1 MKAGRAES
9 NQADFRQRRCI
20 PCPIWA
26 KWRPIRARHG
36 NNSATREQLQKIA
49 RERRDMEKGIFEG
62 LKVLD
67 CASFIAAPA
76 AATVLS
82 DFGADVIKIEPP
94 GSGDPYRNLP
104 NLPGYPVSEHNFA
117 WLLEARNKRSLALD
131 LSKPE
136 GQAVLHR
143 LAAEAD
149 VFITNYPPAVRER
162 LGITHAHLAP
172 HNERLIYASFTGYGE
187 KGEEANKPG
196 FDSNAYWA
204 RSGLMDLVRADI
216 DTTPARSIAG
226 MGDHPCAMAFY
237 GAIVTALYK
246 RERTGKGSHVSS
258 NLMANGVWA
267 ASVLA
272 QAKLCDATFGER
284 RPRER
289 ALNAVT
295 NHYKCKDGR
304 WIILSLL
311 SEEKQWPTLTR
322 CLGREDLIND
332 ERFATKAGRHQR
344 SIELI
349 KIFDEVF
356 ATKTLAEWRK
366 LLDGNGLVFGVVG
379 ILDDIP
385 NDKQMLDNGVL
396 VPFENDTMLTISSPI
411 WVDGSEKVQPR
422 RPPGIGEHSDD
433 ILRQAGYD
441 EASIAKLRA
450 AGAVA

>member
-1 MKAGRAES
+1 
-9 NQADFRQRRCI
+9 
-20 PCPIWA
+20 
-26 KWRPIRARHG
+26 
-36 NNSATREQLQKIA
+36 
-49 RERRDMEKGIFEG
+49 MEKGIFDG

-94 GSGDPYRNLP
+94 VTGDPYRHLP
-104 NLPGYPVSEHNFA
+104 KLPGYPHSEHNFA
-117 WLLEARNKRSLALD
+117 WLLESRNKKSLALD
-131 LSKPE
+131 LAKPE
-136 GQAVLHR
+136 AQAVLYR
-143 LAAEAD
+143 LVAESD
-149 VFITNYPPAVRER
+149 VFITNMPPQVRAK
-162 LGITHAHLAP
+162 LGITYDHLAHL
-172 HNERLIYASFTGYGE
+172 NDRLIYASFTGYGE

-204 RSGLMDLVRADI
+204 RSGLMDLVRADEH
-216 DTTPARSIAG
+216 TTPARSIAG

-272 QAKLCDATFGER
+272 QAKLVGAKFGER

-295 NHYKCKDGR
+295 NHYQCKDGR
-304 WIILSLL
+304 WLILSLL
-311 SEEKQWPTLTR
+311 NEERQWPTLAR
-322 CLGREDLIND
+322 CLERENLVTDP
-332 ERFATKAGRHQR
+332 RFATKKDRHAR
-344 SIELI
+344 SLELI
-349 KIFDEVF
+349 KIFDEIF
-356 ATKTLAEWRK
+356 AAKPLAEWRRI
-366 LLDGNGLVFGVVG
+366 LDGSGLVFGVVG

-385 NDKQMLDNGVL
+385 NDQQMIDNEVL
-396 VPFENDTMLTISSPI
+396 VPFENDTMLTINSPI
-411 WVDGSEKVQPR
+411 WVDGSKKVQPR
-422 RPPGIGEHSDD
+422 KPPGIGEHSDE

-441 EASIAKLRA
+441 DAAIQQLRSS
-450 AGAVA
+450 GAVA

>member
-1 MKAGRAES
+1 
-9 NQADFRQRRCI
+9 
-20 PCPIWA
+20 
-26 KWRPIRARHG
+26 
-36 NNSATREQLQKIA
+36 
-49 RERRDMEKGIFEG
+49 MEKGIFEG

-94 GSGDPYRNLP
+94 GAGDPYRNLP
-104 NLPGYPVSEHNFA
+104 NLPGYPASEHNFA

-136 GQAVLHR
+136 AQAVLHR
-143 LAAEAD
+143 LVAEAD
-149 VFITNYPPAVRER
+149 VFITNFPPQVREK
-162 LGITHAHLAP
+162 LGLTYEKLAP
-172 HNERLIYASFTGYGE
+172 LNKRLIYASFTGYGE

-216 DTTPARSIAG
+216 DTTPARSVAG

-246 RERTGKGSHVSS
+246 REKTGNGSHVAT

-267 ASVLA
+267 ASVLV
-272 QAKLCDATFGER
+272 QAKLCGGKFGER

-304 WIILSLL
+304 WLILSLL
-311 SEEKQWPTLTR
+311 NEDRQWPTLAR
-322 CLGREDLIND
+322 CLGLEDLIAD
-332 ERFATKAGRHQR
+332 ERFATKAGRHAR
-344 SIELI
+344 SVELI
-349 KIFDEVF
+349 KIFDGVF
-356 ATKTLAEWRK
+356 ATRDLAEWRK
-366 LLDGNGLVFGVVG
+366 ILDGNGLVFGVVG

-385 NDKQMLDNGVL
+385 HDKQMIENEVL
-396 VPFENDTMLTISSPI
+396 VPFENDTMLTVNSPI
-411 WVDGSEKVQPR
+411 WVDGATKVKPR
-422 RPPGIGEHSDD
+422 KPPAVGEHSDE
-433 ILRQAGYD
+433 ILRKAGFD
-441 EASIAKLRA
+441 EATIRKLRA
-450 AGAVA
+450 SGAVG

>member
-1 MKAGRAES
+1 
-9 NQADFRQRRCI
+9 
-20 PCPIWA
+20 
-26 KWRPIRARHG
+26 
-36 NNSATREQLQKIA
+36 
-49 RERRDMEKGIFEG
+49 MEKGIFEG

-104 NLPGYPVSEHNFA
+104 NLPGYPASEHNFA
-117 WLLEARNKRSLALD
+117 WLLEARNKKSLALD

-136 GQAVLHR
+136 GQAVLHK
-143 LAAEAD
+143 LAQEAD
-149 VFITNYPPAVRER
+149 VFITNFPPAVRER
-162 LGITHAHLAP
+162 LGITYDLLAP
-172 HNERLIYASFTGYGE
+172 KNERLIYASFTGYGE
-187 KGEEANKPG
+187 RGEEANKPG

-204 RSGLMDLVRADI
+204 RSGLMDLVRADTN
-216 DTTPARSIAG
+216 TTPARSIAG

-246 RERTGKGSHVSS
+246 RERTGKGSHVAS

-272 QAKLCDATFGER
+272 QAKLCGAKFGER

-295 NHYKCKDGR
+295 NHYQCKDGR

-311 SEEKQWPTLTR
+311 NEERQWPALAR
-322 CLGREDLIND
+322 CLGRD
-332 ERFATKAGRHQR
+332 ELVADPRFATKADRHAR

-349 KIFDEVF
+349 KVFDEIF
-356 ATKTLAEWRK
+356 ATKPLAEWRK

-385 NDKQMLDNGVL
+385 TDQQMLDNEVL
-396 VPFENDTMLTISSPI
+396 VPFENDTMLTVNSPI
-411 WVDGSEKVQPR
+411 WVSGAKKVQPR
-422 RPPGIGEHSDD
+422 KPPGVGEHSDE
-433 ILRQAGYD
+433 ILRNAGYD
-441 EASIAKLRA
+441 AATIAKLRGS
-450 AGAVA
+450 GAVA

>member
-1 MKAGRAES
+1 
-9 NQADFRQRRCI
+9 
-20 PCPIWA
+20 
-26 KWRPIRARHG
+26 
-36 NNSATREQLQKIA
+36 
-49 RERRDMEKGIFEG
+49 MEKGIFDG

-94 GSGDPYRNLP
+94 GLGDPYRNLP
-104 NLPGYPVSEHNFA
+104 NLPGYPASQHNYS
-117 WLLEARNKRSLALD
+117 WMLEARNKKSLALD
-131 LSKPE
+131 LSRPE

-143 LAAEAD
+143 LVTEAD
-149 VFITNYPPAVRER
+149 VFITNFPPAVRER
-162 LGITHAHLAP
+162 LALTFAQLAP
-172 HNERLIYASFTGYGE
+172 LNERLIYASFTGYGE

-204 RSGLMDLVRADI
+204 RSGLMDLVRADEN
-216 DTTPARSIAG
+216 TTPARSIAG

-258 NLMANGVWA
+258 NLMANGIWA

-272 QAKLCDATFGER
+272 QAKLCGAKFLER
-284 RPRER
+284 RTREH

-295 NHYKCKDGR
+295 NHYQCKDGR

-311 SEEKQWPTLTR
+311 NEEKQWPALAR
-322 CLGREDLIND
+322 CIGREDLVTD
-332 ERFATKAGRHQR
+332 ERFATKAGRHAR

-349 KIFDEVF
+349 RIFDETF
-356 ATKTLAEWRK
+356 ATKPLAEWRQI
-366 LLDGNGLVFGVVG
+366 LDGNGLVFGVVG

-385 NDKQMLDNGVL
+385 NDKQMLENEVL
-396 VPFENDTMLTISSPI
+396 VPFENDTMLTINSPI
-411 WVDGSEKVQPR
+411 WVDGAKKVRPR
-422 RPPGIGEHSDD
+422 KPPGIGEHSDE
-433 ILRQAGYD
+433 ILRNAGYD
-441 EASIAKLRA
+441 EAAIQKLRA
-450 AGAVA
+450 SGAVA

>member
-1 MKAGRAES
+1 
-9 NQADFRQRRCI
+9 
-20 PCPIWA
+20 
-26 KWRPIRARHG
+26 
-36 NNSATREQLQKIA
+36 
-49 RERRDMEKGIFEG
+49 MEKGIFEG

-104 NLPGYPVSEHNFA
+104 NLPGYPASEHNFA
-117 WLLEARNKRSLALD
+117 WLLESRNKRSLALD
-131 LSKPE
+131 LSRAE
-136 GQAVLHR
+136 GQSVLHR
-143 LAAEAD
+143 LAADAD

-162 LGITHAHLAP
+162 LGITYDHLAP
-172 HNERLIYASFTGYGE
+172 QNTRLIYASFTGYGE

-216 DTTPARSIAG
+216 HTTPARSIAG

-272 QAKLCDATFGER
+272 QAKLCGARFGER

-295 NHYKCKDGR
+295 NHYRCKDDR

-311 SEEKQWPTLTR
+311 NEDRQWPTLAR
-322 CLGREDLIND
+322 CLAREDLISD
-332 ERFATKAGRHQR
+332 PRFATRADRHAR
-344 SIELI
+344 SLELI
-349 KIFDEVF
+349 KIFDEIF
-356 ATKTLAEWRK
+356 ATRPLAEWRK

-385 NDKQMLDNGVL
+385 TDRQMLDNEVL
-396 VPFENDTMLTISSPI
+396 VPFENDTMLTINSPI
-411 WVDGSEKVQPR
+411 WVSGASKVPPR
-422 RPPGIGEHSDD
+422 KAPGIGEHSDE
-433 ILRQAGYD
+433 ILRQAGFD
-441 EASIAKLRA
+441 EASIRKLRTF
-450 AGAVA
+450 GTVA

>member
-1 MKAGRAES
+1 
-9 NQADFRQRRCI
+9 
-20 PCPIWA
+20 
-26 KWRPIRARHG
+26 
-36 NNSATREQLQKIA
+36 
-49 RERRDMEKGIFEG
+49 MEKGIFEG

-104 NLPGYPVSEHNFA
+104 NLPGYPVSQHNFA
-117 WLLEARNKRSLALD
+117 WMLEARNKRSLALD
-131 LSKPE
+131 LSKPD

-143 LAAEAD
+143 LAADAD
-149 VFITNYPPAVRER
+149 VFITNYPPAVREQ

-272 QAKLCDATFGER
+272 QAKLCGATFRER

-311 SEEKQWPTLTR
+311 NEEKQWPVLAR
-322 CLGREDLIND
+322 ILDREDLVAD

-344 SIELI
+344 SVELI

-356 ATKTLAEWRK
+356 ATKPLAEWRK

-385 NDKQMLDNGVL
+385 QDRQMLDNEVL
-396 VPFENDTMLTISSPI
+396 VPFENDTMLTINSPI
-411 WVDGSEKVQPR
+411 WVDGTRKVQPR
-422 RPPGIGEHSDD
+422 RPPGIGEHSDE

-441 EASIAKLRA
+441 EASIKKLRA
-450 AGAVA
+450 SGAVA

>member
-1 MKAGRAES
+1 M
-9 NQADFRQRRCI
+9 D
-20 PCPIWA
+20 
-26 KWRPIRARHG
+26 
-36 NNSATREQLQKIA
+36 
-49 RERRDMEKGIFEG
+49 KGIFDG

-94 GSGDPYRNLP
+94 GAGDPYRNLP
-104 NLPGYPVSEHNFA
+104 NLPGYPHSEHNFA
-117 WLLEARNKRSLALD
+117 WMLEARNKKSLALD

-143 LAAEAD
+143 LAAQAD
-149 VFITNYPPAVRER
+149 VFITNYPPQVRER

-172 HNERLIYASFTGYGE
+172 QNERLIYASFTGYGE

-204 RSGLMDLVRADI
+204 RSGLMDLVRADEH
-216 DTTPARSIAG
+216 TTPARSIAG

-272 QAKLCDATFGER
+272 QAKLVGAKFGER

-295 NHYKCKDGR
+295 NHYQCKDGR
-304 WIILSLL
+304 WLILSLL
-311 SEEKQWPTLTR
+311 NEDRQWPTLAR
-322 CLGREDLIND
+322 CLGREDLVTD
-332 ERFATKAGRHQR
+332 SRFETKKDRHAR
-344 SIELI
+344 SVELI
-349 KIFDEVF
+349 KIFDETF
-356 ATKTLAEWRK
+356 ATRDLAEWRK
-366 LLDGNGLVFGVVG
+366 ILDGNGLVFGVVG

-385 NDKQMLDNGVL
+385 NDKQMIENEVL

-411 WVDGSEKVQPR
+411 WVDGSKKVQPR
-422 RPPGIGEHSDD
+422 KPPGIGEHSDE
-433 ILRQAGYD
+433 ILRNAGYA
-441 EASIAKLRA
+441 EAANGKVRA
-450 AGAVA
+450 SGAVA

>member
-1 MKAGRAES
+1 
-9 NQADFRQRRCI
+9 
-20 PCPIWA
+20 
-26 KWRPIRARHG
+26 
-36 NNSATREQLQKIA
+36 
-49 RERRDMEKGIFEG
+49 MEDNGIFAG
-62 LKVLD
+62 LKVVD

-94 GSGDPYRNLP
+94 GTGDPYRNLP
-104 NLPGYPVSEHNFA
+104 HLPGYPQSEHNFA
-117 WLLEARNKRSLALD
+117 WLLEARNKKSLALD
-131 LSKPE
+131 LSKAE
-136 GQAVLHR
+136 AQAVLHR
-143 LAAEAD
+143 LVQEAD
-149 VFITNYPPAVRER
+149 VFITNFPPLVREK
-162 LGITHAHLAP
+162 LGLAYERLAP
-172 HNERLIYASFTGYGE
+172 LNERLIYASFTGYGE
-187 KGEEANKPG
+187 KGDEANKPG

-204 RSGLMDLVRADI
+204 RSGLMDLVRADTE
-216 DTTPARSIAG
+216 TTPARSIAG

-272 QAKLCDATFGER
+272 QAKLCGAKFSER

-295 NHYKCKDGR
+295 NHYQCKDGR
-304 WIILSLL
+304 WLILSLL
-311 SEEKQWPTLTR
+311 NEERQWPTLAR
-322 CLGREDLIND
+322 CLGRDDLIED
-332 ERFATKAGRHQR
+332 ERFATRAGRHAR

-356 ATKTLAEWRK
+356 ATRDLREWRK
-366 LLDGNGLVFGVVG
+366 ILDGNGLVFGVVG

-385 NDKQMLDNGVL
+385 NDTQMLENDVL
-396 VPFENDTMLTISSPI
+396 VPFENDTMLTINSPI
-411 WVDGSEKVQPR
+411 WIGGEKKVRPR
-422 RPPGIGEHSDD
+422 KPPGIGEHSDE
-433 ILRQAGYD
+433 ILRNAGYD
-441 EASIAKLRA
+441 EAAIQTLRA

>member
-1 MKAGRAES
+1 LHRGANIGQIHPNLPPRE
-9 NQADFRQRRCI
+9 
-20 PCPIWA
+20 A
-26 KWRPIRARHG
+26 KFH
-36 NNSATREQLQKIA
+36 ATEASETQDQQQDGSDA
-49 RERRDMEKGIFEG
+49 TMEDGIFEG

-82 DFGADVIKIEPP
+82 DFGAEVIKIEPP

-104 NLPGYPVSEHNFA
+104 NLPGYPASPHNYA
-117 WLLEARNKRSLALD
+117 WLLEGRNKRSLALD

-143 LAAEAD
+143 LATEAD
-149 VFITNYPPAVRER
+149 VFITNFPPAVRER
-162 LGITHAHLAP
+162 LGLTYAKLAP
-172 HNERLIYASFTGYGE
+172 LNARLVYASFTGYGE
-187 KGEEANKPG
+187 MGEEANKPG

-204 RSGLMDLVRADI
+204 RSGLMDLVRADEH
-216 DTTPARSIAG
+216 TTPARSIAG

-272 QAKLCDATFGER
+272 QAKLCGAKFGER

-295 NHYKCKDGR
+295 NHYQCQDGR
-304 WIILSLL
+304 WLILSLL
-311 SEEKQWPTLTR
+311 NEERQWAALAR
-322 CLGREDLIND
+322 CLGREDLITD
-332 ERFATKAGRHQR
+332 ERFATKPDRHAR
-344 SIELI
+344 SLELI
-349 KIFDEVF
+349 SILDEIFAGKD
-356 ATKTLAEWRK
+356 LAEWRK
-366 LLDGNGLVFGVVG
+366 RLDGNGLVFGVVG

-385 NDKQMLDNGVL
+385 GDRQMLDNGVL
-396 VPFENDTMLTISSPI
+396 VPFEGDTMLTVNSPI
-411 WVDGSEKVQPR
+411 WVDGSNKVQPR
-422 RPPGIGEHSDD
+422 HPPGIGQHSDE
-433 ILRQAGYD
+433 ILREAGYD
-441 EASIAKLRA
+441 EASIRQLRSS
-450 AGAVA
+450 GAVA

>member
-1 MKAGRAES
+1 M
-9 NQADFRQRRCI
+9 D
-20 PCPIWA
+20 
-26 KWRPIRARHG
+26 
-36 NNSATREQLQKIA
+36 
-49 RERRDMEKGIFEG
+49 KGIFDG

-94 GSGDPYRNLP
+94 GAGDPYRNLP
-104 NLPGYPVSEHNFA
+104 NLPGYPQSEHNFA
-117 WLLEARNKRSLALD
+117 WMLEARNKKSLALD

-143 LAAEAD
+143 LAAQAD
-149 VFITNYPPAVRER
+149 VFITNYPPQVRER

-172 HNERLIYASFTGYGE
+172 QNERLIYASFTGYGE

-204 RSGLMDLVRADI
+204 RSGLMDLVRADEQ
-216 DTTPARSIAG
+216 TTPARSIAG

-237 GAIVTALYK
+237 SAIVTALYQ

-272 QAKLCDATFGER
+272 QAKLVGAKFGER

-295 NHYKCKDGR
+295 NHYQCKDGR
-304 WIILSLL
+304 WLILSLL
-311 SEEKQWPTLTR
+311 NEDRQWPTLAR
-322 CLGREDLIND
+322 CLGREDLVTD
-332 ERFATKAGRHQR
+332 PRFEAKKERHAR
-344 SIELI
+344 SLELI

-356 ATKTLAEWRK
+356 ATRDLAEWRK
-366 LLDGNGLVFGVVG
+366 ILDGNGLVFGVVG

-385 NDKQMLDNGVL
+385 NDKQMIDNEVL

-411 WVDGSEKVQPR
+411 WVEGSKKVQPR
-422 RPPGIGEHSDD
+422 KPPGLGEHSDE
-433 ILRQAGYD
+433 ILRNAGYD
-441 EASIAKLRA
+441 EAAIGSLRA
-450 AGAVA
+450 SGAVA

>member
-1 MKAGRAES
+1 MIVRSDNSSTRTKPTET
-9 NQADFRQRRCI
+9 
-20 PCPIWA
+20 
-26 KWRPIRARHG
+26 HG
-36 NNSATREQLQKIA
+36 SDAT
-49 RERRDMEKGIFEG
+49 MEKGIFEG

-76 AATVLS
+76 PPTVRR
-82 DFGADVIKIEPP
+82 DFRAHVNKIEPP
-94 GSGDPYRNLP
+94 VTGDPYRHLP
-104 NLPGYPVSEHNFA
+104 NLPGYPHSPLNFA
-117 WLLEARNKRSLALD
+117 WMLESRNKKSLALD

-136 GQAVLHR
+136 GQAVLYR
-143 LAAEAD
+143 LVAEAD
-149 VFITNYPPAVRER
+149 VFITNFPPAVRQR
-162 LGITHAHLAP
+162 LGITYEELSP
-172 HNERLIYASFTGYGE
+172 LNERLIYGSFTGYGE

-272 QAKLCDATFGER
+272 QAKLCGAKFAER
-284 RPRER
+284 RPREH

-295 NHYKCKDGR
+295 NHYQCRDGR
-304 WIILSLL
+304 WIIISLL
-311 SEEKQWPTLTR
+311 NEDRQWPALAR
-322 CLGREDLIND
+322 CIGREDLITD
-332 ERFATKAGRHQR
+332 ERFATKAGRHAR
-344 SIELI
+344 SVELI

-356 ATKTLAEWRK
+356 VTKDLAEWRK
-366 LLDGNGLVFGVVG
+366 ILDGHGLVFGVVC

-385 NDKQMLDNGVL
+385 DDKQMLENEVL

-411 WVDGSEKVQPR
+411 WVDGARKVSPR
-422 RPPGIGEHSDD
+422 KPPGIGEHSDE
-433 ILRQAGYD
+433 ILRGAGYD
-441 EASIAKLRA
+441 EAAIRQLRA
-450 AGAVA
+450 SGAVA

>member
-1 MKAGRAES
+1 
-9 NQADFRQRRCI
+9 
-20 PCPIWA
+20 
-26 KWRPIRARHG
+26 
-36 NNSATREQLQKIA
+36 
-49 RERRDMEKGIFEG
+49 MEKGIFEG

-94 GSGDPYRNLP
+94 GAGDPYRNLP
-104 NLPGYPVSEHNFA
+104 NLPGYPASEHNFA
-117 WLLEARNKRSLALD
+117 WLLESRNKKSLALD

-143 LAAEAD
+143 LAADAD

-162 LGITHAHLAP
+162 LGITHEHLAP
-172 HNERLIYASFTGYGE
+172 KNERLIYASFTGYGE

-204 RSGLMDLVRADI
+204 RSGLMDLVRADL

-272 QAKLCDATFGER
+272 QAKLCGARFGER

-304 WIILSLL
+304 WLILSLL
-311 SEEKQWPTLTR
+311 NEERQWPTLAR
-322 CLGREDLIND
+322 CLGHEELITD
-332 ERFATKAGRHQR
+332 ERFSTKAGRHAR

-349 KIFDEVF
+349 KLFDGIF
-356 ATKTLAEWRK
+356 ATRTLAEWRK
-366 LLDGNGLVFGVVG
+366 ILDGNGLVFGVVG

-385 NDKQMLDNGVL
+385 HDRQMLDNEVL
-396 VPFENDTMLTISSPI
+396 VPFDNDTMLTVNSPI
-411 WVDGSEKVQPR
+411 WVSGAKKV
-422 RPPGIGEHSDD
+422 RPKKAPAIGEHSDE
-433 ILRQAGYD
+433 ILREAGYD
-441 EASIAKLRA
+441 EASIQKLRA
-450 AGAVA
+450 SGAVA

>member
-1 MKAGRAES
+1 MVQMASETGLRQFGR
-9 NQADFRQRRCI
+9 QQD
-20 PCPIWA
+20 
-26 KWRPIRARHG
+26 
-36 NNSATREQLQKIA
+36 TRDGSDVTME
-49 RERRDMEKGIFEG
+49 EKGIFDG

-94 GSGDPYRNLP
+94 GQGDPYRNLP
-104 NLPGYPVSEHNFA
+104 NLPGYPHSEHNFA
-117 WLLEARNKRSLALD
+117 WLLESRNKKSIALD
-131 LSKPE
+131 LTKPE
-136 GQAVLHR
+136 GQAVLHK

-149 VFITNYPPAVRER
+149 VFITNMPPQVRQK
-162 LGITHAHLAP
+162 LGITYDHLAP

-204 RSGLMDLVRADI
+204 RSGLMDLVRADEH
-216 DTTPARSIAG
+216 TTPARSIAG

-267 ASVLA
+267 AGVLA
-272 QAKLCDATFGER
+272 QAKLCGAKFQER

-295 NHYKCKDGR
+295 NHYQCKDGR
-304 WIILSLL
+304 WLILSLL
-311 SEEKQWPTLTR
+311 NEDRQWPTLAR
-322 CLGREDLIND
+322 CLGREDLITD
-332 ERFATKAGRHQR
+332 ERFLTRPDRHAR
-344 SIELI
+344 SLELI
-349 KIFDEVF
+349 RIFDEVF
-356 ATKTLAEWRK
+356 ATKNLAEWRAI
-366 LLDGNGLVFGVVG
+366 LDGNGLVFGVVG

-385 NDKQMLDNGVL
+385 NDQQMIDNEVL
-396 VPFENDTMLTISSPI
+396 VPFENDTMLTINSPI
-411 WVDGSEKVQPR
+411 WVDGSKKVQPR
-422 RPPGIGEHSDD
+422 KPPGLGEHSDE
-433 ILRQAGYD
+433 ILRSVGYD
-441 EASIAKLRA
+441 DAAIEKLRA
-450 AGAVA
+450 AGAVG